1 MNNKILRL
9 NKIDERYIL
18 SPKKFLYTFG
28 YMCLGDKL
36 VNSNLNKRQLYFF
49 LEQVLT
55 PVPEEMVTYEN
66 VAKGNIILI
75 GRGNN
80 FNAYLR
86 PRDIRKEIEVKPKSD
101 IKRVVVKQEKKKTIK
116 DISLSQLIRLYN
128 ENISSEEAEIY
139 LNEIL
144 LRSSLSM
151 VDVNKPK
158 DKVLSRAYKSKYQR
172 QKQRNNI
179 DK

>member
-1 MNNKILRL
+1 MNGKVLRV

-36 VNSNLNKRQLYFF
+36 VNSNLNKRQLNFF

-66 VAKGNIILI
+66 VATGNVILI

-86 PRDIRKEIEVKPKSD
+86 PRDIREEIETKPKEVKEQTPIKPNVQKKLSD
-101 IKRVVVKQEKKKTIK
+101 L
-116 DISLSQLIRLYN
+116 SLSQLITLYK
-128 ENISSEEAEIY
+128 ENITEETAQIYIDEIKRRA
-139 LNEIL
+139 LNNNDIESN
-144 LRSSLSM
+144 RVKM
-151 VDVNKPK
+151 QKRHVKTY
-158 DKVLSRAYKSKYQR
+158 YKK
-172 QKQRNNI
+172 I
-179 DK
+179 H